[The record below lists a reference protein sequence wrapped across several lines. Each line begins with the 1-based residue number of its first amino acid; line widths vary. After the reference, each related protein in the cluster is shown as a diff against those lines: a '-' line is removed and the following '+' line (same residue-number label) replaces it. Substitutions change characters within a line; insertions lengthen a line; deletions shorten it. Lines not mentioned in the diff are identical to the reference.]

1 MLKLSADLP
10 RARRAVEAKLKMV
23 ILELQGAKPYLTA
36 DMDDATRKE
45 VEATMRR
52 TSEVLL
58 TIAKSVSEMS
68 NVKRRRH
75 AGAFKLGN
83 PGGPGRGHH
92 EPISMSGGGVVRGGG
107 GGGNGG

>member
-23 ILELQGAKPYLTA
+23 ILELQGVKPYLTA
-36 DMDDATRKE
+36 DMDADTRKD
-45 VEATMRR
+45 VESTVRR
-52 TSEVLL
+52 AAEVLGV
-58 TIAKSVSEMS
+58 IAKSVSEKT

-75 AGAFKLGN
+75 AGNFKLGN

-92 EPISMSGGGVVRGGG
+92 EPISMSGGGVRGGG
-107 GGGNGG
+107 GGGG